1 MNQKWKII
9 WIDFLKRFGKALFLV
24 LSVFLLLNEYAFAQ
38 DELNVLRGESSNNRW
53 LHYSD
58 VENALYHHLTEE
70 AYQHLNRRKEHLSE
84 LESLSDWQKRQK
96 EIRERLQNIV
106 GPFPEKTPL
115 NARVLR
121 TIQKDTYKVE
131 HVVYESQP
139 DFYVPS
145 SLFIPNGLTDK
156 APVVIY
162 VSGHTAEGYRSE
174 TYQHKILN
182 LVSKNIIVFAF
193 DPVGQGER
201 LEYNF
206 GNERVP
212 SSFGSPAGGHS
223 YSGLQGFITGNTQ
236 AQIMIWD
243 GIRAVDYLL
252 TRDEIDSERIGITG
266 RSGGGTQ
273 SSYIAAFDDRIYA
286 AAPESYITNFT
297 RLLQSIGPQDAEQVF
312 AGGIANGIDH
322 ADLLAVRAPKP
333 TLMIATTEDYF
344 SIQGARETANEVLKI
359 YSAYNE
365 ENHFEMVEDFGEHGS
380 TEKNREA
387 MYSFFQ
393 DVLDNPGDSEDVDVE
408 ILSDEEIQ
416 VTETG
421 QVFTSL
427 RGKTISDLNRE
438 KAELQFSQLEN
449 DRENIDQHLSE
460 ILKSAKN
467 LSGYRETELVKEPV
481 FTGRIQREG
490 YVIEKYFLEG
500 EGKYP
505 IPYLFMVPENSNDK
519 AVLYLHPD
527 GKMAEA
533 SESGQIEWF
542 VQRGFTV
549 LAPDLIGTGE
559 TFPGGSGNLSK
570 EWHASVLIDKSI
582 TGIRAGDINRLTQLL
597 KQKHSFSDIYSVAL
611 EEMSPVLLHSAAI
624 SNSFSRVALIGPL
637 ISYRSLVSTKYYDPG
652 FTAGAVLR
660 SMQSYDLPCLAA
672 SLAPGKLLMINPV
685 NGSNGPA
692 DEEDIEKDIR
702 IIHAAY
708 DKLNVPEKFRITG
721 PQTEDEI
728 FESLEDWINN

>member
-1 MNQKWKII
+1 MRQNWKIA
-9 WIDFLKRFGKALFLV
+9 RFDLLRRVGKALVLV
-24 LSVFLLLNEYAFAQ
+24 LPMFLFLSEHAFAQ

-58 VENALYHHLTEE
+58 VENALYHHLADE
-70 AYQHLNRRKEHLSE
+70 AYQHLNSRKEHLSE
-84 LESLSDWQKRQK
+84 LESLSDWQKRQG
-96 EIRERLQNIV
+96 EIREALQSIV
-106 GPFPEKTPL
+106 GPFPEKTSL
-115 NARVLR
+115 NARIQR

-131 HVVYESQP
+131 HIVFESQP
-139 DFYVPS
+139 DFFVTS
-145 SLFIPNGLTDK
+145 SLFIPNGLTEK

-174 TYQHKILN
+174 IYQHKILN
-182 LVSKNIIVFAF
+182 LVDKNFIVFAF

-223 YSGLQGFITGNTQ
+223 YSGLQGYITGNTQ

-252 TRDEIDSERIGITG
+252 TRDEIDPERIGITG

-393 DVLDNPGDSEDVDVE
+393 DVLDNPGNSEDVDVE
-408 ILSDEEIQ
+408 ILSDEDNQ

-427 RGKTISDLNRE
+427 SGKTISDLNRE
-438 KAELQFSQLEN
+438 KAELQFSQLKN
-449 DRENIDQHLSE
+449 DRENLDQHLSE
-460 ILKSAKN
+460 IVESAKN
-467 LSGYRETELVKEPV
+467 LSGYRETESIKEPV

-505 IPYLFMVPENSNDK
+505 IPYLLIVPENSNDK
-519 AVLYLHPD
+519 AVLYLHPN

-542 VQRGFTV
+542 VQKGFTV

-559 TFPGGSGNLSK
+559 TSPGGSGNLLK
-570 EWHASVLIDKSI
+570 EWHASVLIDRSI

-597 KQKHSFSDIYSVAL
+597 KQKNSFSDIYSVAVQ
-611 EEMSPVLLHSAAI
+611 EMSQGLLHSAAI
-624 SNSFSRVALIGPL
+624 SNSFSRVALIDPL

-652 FTAGAVLR
+652 FTAGAVLG
-660 SMQSYDLPCLAA
+660 SMQSYDLPGLAA

-685 NGSNGPA
+685 NGANGPA
-692 DEEDIEKDIR
+692 DEEDIDKDTR
-702 IIHAAY
+702 VIHATY
-708 DKLNVPEKFRITG
+708 DQANLPENFRITG

-728 FESLEDWINN
+728 FESLEEWINN

>member
-1 MNQKWKII
+1 MRQNWKIA
-9 WIDFLKRFGKALFLV
+9 RFDLLRRVGKALVLV
-24 LSVFLLLNEYAFAQ
+24 LPMFLFLSEYAFAQ

-58 VENALYHHLTEE
+58 VENALYHHLADE
-70 AYQHLNRRKEHLSE
+70 AYQHLNIRKEHLSE
-84 LESLSDWQKRQK
+84 LESLSDWQKRQG
-96 EIRERLQNIV
+96 EIREALQSIV
-106 GPFPEKTPL
+106 GPFPEKTSL
-115 NARVLR
+115 NARIQR

-131 HVVYESQP
+131 HIVFESQP
-139 DFYVPS
+139 DFFVTS
-145 SLFIPNGLTDK
+145 SLFIPNGLTET

-162 VSGHTAEGYRSE
+162 VSGHTADGYRSE
-174 TYQHKILN
+174 IYQHKILN
-182 LVSKNIIVFAF
+182 LVDKNFIVFAF

-201 LEYNF
+201 LEYNI
-206 GNERVP
+206 GDEKASSSER
-212 SSFGSPAGGHS
+212 SPAGGHS
-223 YSGLQGFITGNTQ
+223 YSGLHGYITGNTQ
-236 AQIMIWD
+236 ARIMIWD

-252 TRDEIDSERIGITG
+252 TRDEIDPERIGITG

-344 SIQGARETANEVLKI
+344 SIQGARETADEVLKI

-365 ENHFEMVEDFGEHGS
+365 ENHFGMVEDFGEHGS

-393 DVLDNPGDSEDVDVE
+393 NVLDNPGDSEDVDVE
-408 ILSDEEIQ
+408 ILSDEEIR

-421 QVFTSL
+421 QIFTSFE
-427 RGKTISDLNRE
+427 GKTISDLNRE
-438 KAELQFSQLEN
+438 KAELQFSQLKR
-449 DRENIDQHLSE
+449 DRENLDQHLSE
-460 ILKSAKN
+460 IVESAKN
-467 LSGYRETELVKEPV
+467 LSGYRETELIKEPV

-490 YVIEKYFLEG
+490 YVIEKYFLVG

-505 IPYLFMVPENSNDK
+505 IPYQLMVPENSNGK

-533 SESGQIEWF
+533 SEAGQIEWF
-542 VQRGFTV
+542 VQKGFTV

-559 TFPGGSGNLSK
+559 TSPGGSGNLLK
-570 EWHASVLIDKSI
+570 EWRVSVLIDRSI

-597 KQKHSFSDIYSVAL
+597 KQKYSFSDVYGVAIQ
-611 EEMSPVLLHSAAI
+611 EMSPVLLHSAAI
-624 SNSFSRVALIGPL
+624 DKSFSNVALIEPL
-637 ISYRSLVSTKYYDPG
+637 ISYRSLVSTKYYDAG
-652 FTAGAVLR
+652 FTAGAVPG
-660 SMQSYDLPCLAA
+660 SIQSYDLPDLAA

-685 NGSNGPA
+685 NGAKGPA
-692 DEEDIEKDIR
+692 DEEDIEKDMR
-702 IIHAAY
+702 VIHASYVQA
-708 DKLNVPEKFRITG
+708 NVPENFRITG

-728 FESLEDWINN
+728 SESLEEWINN